1 MDVRDHL
8 RSALADALTAVG
20 VAGVETAEIELE
32 RPGRREHGDWSS
44 NVAMATAKRSSR
56 NPRDLGQ
63 ELVDH
68 INSHLPAH
76 VTAAELAGPGF
87 VNFRLADSWLHQVLV
102 DVAQAGE
109 DGYARPEVG
118 GARTVN
124 VEFVS
129 ANPTGPLH
137 AGHGRWAAYGDSL
150 CRLFE
155 RCGCQVHREFYVNDR
170 GTQMELYGA
179 SLAARKAG
187 ADPPADGYQ
196 GQYVTDWATEM
207 PADADPVVWGLERAH
222 RDQVEVLE
230 ALHVVFDSW
239 ASEKA
244 LVNSGAMDAV
254 LSELKQAGHTFEADG
269 AVWLRTTD
277 FGDDK
282 DRVIVRS
289 TGDPTYFLPDI
300 AYHHDKFRRGA
311 LVIDILGSDHHGY
324 VRRIGAAM
332 QALGHAPDDYEALI
346 GQNVSV
352 VRDGQEVSLSKRA
365 GTMVETR
372 DLIDLVGPDVARLT
386 YLLQSIDTTQTID
399 VDVVTAQSSE
409 NPVYYVQYA
418 HARVHSVGR
427 QAAERG
433 VERRPL
439 ADVDLAVL
447 THERELDILR
457 SLAELPDVV
466 ANATR
471 ARSPHQVATWVRELA
486 GVFHRFWH
494 DCPIL
499 GADVDDEVRQARL
512 WLVEAT
518 RVGLAIGLDLL
529 GVSAPERL

>member
-8 RSALADALTAVG
+8 RSALASALFAIGMEVDP
-20 VAGVETAEIELE
+20 AEIALE

-44 NVAMATAKRSSR
+44 NVALATAKRAGR
-56 NPRDLGQ
+56 NPRELGQ
-63 ELVDH
+63 QVADHLGGQLPLHVASVD
-68 INSHLPAH
+68 
-76 VTAAELAGPGF
+76 VAGPGF
-87 VNFRLADSWLHQVLV
+87 VNFHLTDSWLHDVLV
-102 DVAQAGE
+102 DVVDAGE
-109 DGYARPEVG
+109 ADFGRHQVG
-118 GARTVN
+118 VDRSVN

-150 CRLFE
+150 SRLLE
-155 RCGCQVHREFYVNDR
+155 RCGHQVHREFYVNDR
-170 GTQMELYGA
+170 GNQMLLYGA
-179 SLAARKAG
+179 SLAARRSG
-187 ADPPADGYQ
+187 DDLPEDGYQ
-196 GQYVTDWATEM
+196 GQYITDWAAEM
-207 PADADPVVWGLERAH
+207 PDGVDPVEWGLDRAH
-222 RDQVEVLE
+222 RDQVAVLD
-230 ALHVVFDSW
+230 AMHVEFDHW
-239 ASEKA
+239 ASETA
-244 LVNSGAMDAV
+244 FIDSGAMESA
-254 LSELKQAGHTFEADG
+254 LEELKRKGHTYADEG
-269 AVWLRTTD
+269 ALWLRTTD

-282 DRVIVRS
+282 DRVIIRS
-289 TGDPTYFLPDI
+289 DGEPTYFLPDI
-300 AYHHDKFRRGA
+300 AYHHDKYQRGD
-311 LVIDILGSDHHGY
+311 LIIDILGSDHHGY
-324 VRRIGAAM
+324 VGRMSAAL

-346 GQNVSV
+346 GQNVTI
-352 VRDGQEVSLSKRA
+352 VRDSEEVSLSKRA

-372 DLIDLVGPDVARLT
+372 ELIDLVGPDVARLT

-399 VDVVTAQSSE
+399 VDVITAQSNE

-439 ADVDLAVL
+439 ADVDLSVL

-466 ANATR
+466 LGATR
-471 ARSPHQVATWVRELA
+471 ARAPHQVATWVRELA
-486 GVFHRFWH
+486 AAFHRFWH

-499 GADVDDEVRQARL
+499 RDDVTDDVRQARL

-518 RVGLAIGLDLL
+518 RVGLAVGLDLL